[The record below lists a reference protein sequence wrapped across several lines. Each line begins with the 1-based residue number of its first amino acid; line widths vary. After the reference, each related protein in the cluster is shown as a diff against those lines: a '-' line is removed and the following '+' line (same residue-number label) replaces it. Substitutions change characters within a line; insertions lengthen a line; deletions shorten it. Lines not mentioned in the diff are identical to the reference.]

1 MAEMPDDIEQAEA
14 TDVPHIM
21 VVESRFYEDIS
32 DQLATGA
39 TAVLDDAGVTYERF
53 AVPGT
58 FEIPA
63 AVRIA
68 VKSREFNPARRRFDG
83 FIALGCVI
91 RGDTS
96 HYDYVCSESARGLQN
111 LALEFVLAIGYGIL
125 TCENRKQAEQ
135 RASVAQ
141 LNRGASAARAC
152 LEMIEFK
159 RHFRLFPR
167 R

>member
-1 MAEMPDDIEQAEA
+1 MAEKPEA
-14 TDVPHIM
+14 TDIPHIM
-21 VVESRFYEDIS
+21 LIESRFYQDIS
-32 DQLATGA
+32 DNLVRGA
-39 TAVLDDAGVTYERF
+39 VGVLDDAGVTYERF

-63 AVRIA
+63 AVRVAI
-68 VKSREFNPARRRFDG
+68 KSREFNPVRRRFDG
-83 FIALGCVI
+83 YIALGCVI

-125 TCENRKQAEQ
+125 TCENRKQAEE
-135 RASVAQ
+135 RASVEKLNKGGGAAQ
-141 LNRGASAARAC
+141 AC
-152 LEMIEFK
+152 LEMLEFK
-159 RHFRLFPR
+159 RHFGLFPR

>member
-1 MAEMPDDIEQAEA
+1 MAENPENPQKPIE
-14 TDVPHIM
+14 TDVPHVM
-21 VVESRFYEDIS
+21 VIESRFYEDIA
-32 DQLATGA
+32 DELAKGA
-39 TAVLDDAGVTYERF
+39 LGELDDAGVTYERF

-68 VKSREFNPARRRFDG
+68 IKSREFNPVRRRFDG
-83 FIALGCVI
+83 YVALGCVI

-125 TCENRKQAEQ
+125 TCENRKQAEE
-135 RASVAQ
+135 RASVSK
-141 LNRGASAARAC
+141 LNKGGVAARTC

-159 RHFRLFPR
+159 RFFRLFPR

>member
-1 MAEMPDDIEQAEA
+1 MAEQPDVSEL
-14 TDVPHIM
+14 PHIM
-21 VVESRFYEDIS
+21 IVEARFYEDIA
-32 DQLATGA
+32 DELARGA
-39 TAVLDDAGVTYERF
+39 IGVLEDAGVSYERF

-63 AVRIA
+63 AVRMAI
-68 VKSREFNPARRRFDG
+68 KSREFNPARRRFDG
-83 FIALGCVI
+83 YVALGCVI

-111 LALEFVLAIGYGIL
+111 LALEFVLAVGYGIL
-125 TCENRKQAEQ
+125 TCENRKQAEE
-135 RASVAQ
+135 RASVEKY
-141 LNRGASAARAC
+141 NRGGSAAHAC

>member
-1 MAEMPDDIEQAEA
+1 MAEKPEA
-14 TDVPHIM
+14 TDAPHVMII
-21 VVESRFYEDIS
+21 ESRFYEDIS
-32 DQLATGA
+32 DELARGA
-39 TAVLDDAGVTYERF
+39 IGVLEDAGVTYERF

-63 AVRIA
+63 AVRMSI
-68 VKSREFNPARRRFDG
+68 KSREFNPARQRFDG
-83 FIALGCVI
+83 YVALGCVI

-111 LALEFVLAIGYGIL
+111 LALEYVLAIGYGIL
-125 TCENRKQAEQ
+125 TCENRKQAEE
-135 RASVAQ
+135 RASVAK
-141 LNRGASAARAC
+141 LNKGGVAAQAC

-159 RHFRLFPR
+159 RHFQLYPR

>member
-1 MAEMPDDIEQAEA
+1 MAEKPEA

-21 VVESRFYEDIS
+21 IVESRFYED
-32 DQLATGA
+32 LADELAKGA
-39 TAVLDDAGVTYERF
+39 IDVLDDAGVTYERF

-63 AVRIA
+63 AIRISI
-68 VKSREFNPARRRFDG
+68 KSREFNPVRRRFDG
-83 FIALGCVI
+83 YVTLGCVI

-111 LALEFVLAIGYGIL
+111 LSLEYVLAIGYGIL
-125 TCENRKQAEQ
+125 TCENRKQADE
-135 RASVAQ
+135 RASVSK
-141 LNRGASAARAC
+141 LNRGGSAARAC

-159 RHFRLFPR
+159 RHFGLFPR

>member
-1 MAEMPDDIEQAEA
+1 MAEKPQV

-21 VVESRFYEDIS
+21 VIESRFYEDIA
-32 DQLATGA
+32 DQLVQGA
-39 TAVLDDAGVTYERF
+39 VGVLDDAGVTYERF

-63 AVRIA
+63 AVRISI
-68 VKSREFNPARRRFDG
+68 KSREFNPVRRRFDG
-83 FIALGCVI
+83 YVALGCVI

-96 HYDYVCSESARGLQN
+96 HYDYVCSESARGLQD

-125 TCENRKQAEQ
+125 TCENRKQADE
-135 RASVAQ
+135 RAAVDK
-141 LNRGASAARAC
+141 LNKGGGAARTC
-152 LEMIEFK
+152 LEMIELK
-159 RHFRLFPR
+159 RYFRLYPR

>member
-1 MAEMPDDIEQAEA
+1 MAENAEA
-14 TDVPHIM
+14 TDIPHVM
-21 VVESRFYEDIS
+21 VIEARFYEDIA
-32 DQLATGA
+32 DELVKGA
-39 TAVLDDAGVTYERF
+39 VGVLDDAGVTYERF

-58 FEIPA
+58 FEIPS

-68 VKSREFNPARRRFDG
+68 IKSREFNPVRRRFDG
-83 FIALGCVI
+83 YVALGCVI

-111 LALEFVLAIGYGIL
+111 LALEFVLAVGYGIL
-125 TCENRKQAEQ
+125 TCENRKQAEE
-135 RASVAQ
+135 RAAVEMM
-141 LNRGASAARAC
+141 NKGGVAARAC

-159 RHFRLFPR
+159 RYFRLFPR